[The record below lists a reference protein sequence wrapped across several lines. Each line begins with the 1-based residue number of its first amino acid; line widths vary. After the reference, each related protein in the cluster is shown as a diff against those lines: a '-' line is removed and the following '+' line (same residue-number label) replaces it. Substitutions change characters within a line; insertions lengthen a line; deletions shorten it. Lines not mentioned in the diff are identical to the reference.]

1 MINNKLK
8 ESLSHFKNFK
18 VKTILVLN
26 YKKINYQKIFDLS
39 ATLIASDSDNDKAFK
54 SMHQITMTKIKI
66 MPVKIALS

>member
-8 ESLSHFKNFK
+8 ESLSNFKNFK

-66 MPVKIALS
+66 MLVKIALS